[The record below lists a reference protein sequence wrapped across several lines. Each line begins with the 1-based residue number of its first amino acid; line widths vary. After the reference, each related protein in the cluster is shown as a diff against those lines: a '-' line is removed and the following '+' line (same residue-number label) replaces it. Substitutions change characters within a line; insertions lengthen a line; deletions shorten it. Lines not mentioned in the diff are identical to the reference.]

1 MLSWC
6 INFLQWYF
14 LCQFPGN
21 FFDFNN
27 TLINIKKNVILN
39 LSTFWSVMTNLRT
52 AQWLVYGFT
61 YINLKATVL
70 SFSLNS
76 CFENFWKFTWKG
88 AGLTQW
94 GNYNKAGQYIF
105 FTYIFVRSH
114 AIYGALGWHVTK
126 HFKRHIICFYEGT
139 KT

>member
-52 AQWLVYGFT
+52 AQWLVLWF
-61 YINLKATVL
+61 YIHKLESNRTEFLIKQL
-70 SFSLNS
+70 
-76 CFENFWKFTWKG
+76 FWKFLEIYLKRG
-88 AGLTQW
+88 
-94 GNYNKAGQYIF
+94 
-105 FTYIFVRSH
+105 RS
-114 AIYGALGWHVTK
+114 YTVGEL
-126 HFKRHIICFYEGT
+126 
-139 KT
+139 